1 MNRTLRSILAGAALL
16 SGVVL
21 PAHAQPLQKIVFLT
35 DAGPLGR
42 HSLFFVA
49 KEKGYY
55 KAEGLDVEILGG
67 RGSAATIREVA
78 AGAATFGFADSGT
91 LIISRANENVP
102 AKMIGIV
109 YARAP
114 HAMMALKSSGI
125 AGAKDLPGRTLADT
139 SASSNYILF
148 AAYARASGID
158 PNSVKWVFTDFNSL
172 PGLLVTKQVDA
183 IGQFTMG
190 RPMLQQRVPND
201 EIVVLSY
208 KDAGMEFYS
217 NAVVTADAT
226 VQSKPALVKSFM
238 RATQKGMLDA
248 FANPQEAAQLMHKS
262 MPLLNASIIAEETKS
277 VSELAATPETKRDG
291 LGVLNREKISQTIE
305 VMGTAFKL
313 ARKPTVEEVAYL
325 TDFAK

>member
-1 MNRTLRSILAGAALL
+1 MNRTLRSIVAASAILCGLA
-16 SGVVL
+16 V
-21 PAHAQPLQKIVFLT
+21 PTQAQPLQKIVFLT

-55 KAEGLDVEILGG
+55 RAEGLDVEILGG

-102 AKMIGIV
+102 VKMIGIV

-125 AGAKDLPGRTLADT
+125 SGPKDLPGRTLADT

-201 EIVVLSY
+201 DIVVLSY

-217 NAVVTADAT
+217 NSVVTADAT

-238 RATQKGMLDA
+238 RATQKGMADA

-262 MPLLNASIIAEETKS
+262 MPLLNAGIIADETKS
-277 VSELAATPETKRDG
+277 VSELAVTPETQRDG
-291 LGVLNREKISQTIE
+291 LGVLNRDKIAQTIQI
-305 VMGTAFKL
+305 MGTAFKL
-313 ARKPTVEEVAYL
+313 SRQPTVEEVSFIN
-325 TDFAK
+325 DFK

>member
-1 MNRTLRSILAGAALL
+1 MNRMIRGLLAGVALAAGLA
-16 SGVVL
+16 L
-21 PAHAQPLQKIVFLT
+21 PASAQQLQKIVFLT

-49 KEKGYY
+49 KEKGHYR
-55 KAEGLDVEILGG
+55 AEGLDVEILGG

-78 AGAATFGFADSGT
+78 AGAAAFGFADSGT
-91 LIISRANENVP
+91 LIISRANESVP
-102 AKMIGIV
+102 VKMIGIV

-125 AGAKDLPGRTLADT
+125 SGPKDLPGRTLADT

-226 VQSKPALVKSFM
+226 IQSKPALVDAFM
-238 RATQKGMLDA
+238 RATQKGMQDA
-248 FANPQEAAQLMHKS
+248 FANPQEAALLMAKS
-262 MPLLNASIIAEETKS
+262 MPLLNAGIIAEETKA
-277 VSELAATPETKRDG
+277 VSELAVTPETKRDG
-291 LGVLNREKISQTIE
+291 LGVLDRGKIAETIE
-305 VMGTAFKL
+305 IMNGAFKL
-313 ARKPTVEEVAYL
+313 ARKPTVEEVARL
-325 TDFAK
+325 GDFKK